1 VRSRGDRIELAII
14 VGLIAATLISFV
26 VFAVD
31 PLGVIVL
38 VLLFVCLGL
47 YLKQR

>member
-14 VGLIAATLISFV
+14 LVLIVATLISFV

-31 PLGVIVL
+31 PLGIVVL
-38 VLLFVCLGL
+38 VLLLVCLGL